1 MSKELYLATNNGD
14 IGGGEVMLLNIARAA
29 RGLGYQVVIIGP
41 ANPPDLIEAAAD
53 EGFTRI
59 VLPAKTRIQYMVQ
72 LRLWHRAHR
81 DALLWCNG
89 LVPAAATG
97 GRAGRIV
104 HLHQLP
110 TSTNAKL
117 VPFARKKA
125 LQTLVPSEYVA
136 ASVPGATVFPNW
148 VQEVPLSLAKS
159 TVPGVVRIGY
169 LGRLTPSKGIGV
181 LCQAIEFLNSTVTV
195 PEYRLV
201 VAGAPVFASSEE
213 EHEVSRALENI
224 ERYTDRLGWSTPQK
238 LFDTVDMLVVPSQ
251 APESFGLVAAE
262 AMSAR
267 VPVIVSDAG
276 ALPEVV
282 GEDYPYIYPAQDPSA
297 LVEKIRHLTQ
307 AFYQESDNLN
317 DIISAAFW
325 RWQELYSPDSGRERV
340 RHLLEKYL

>member
-110 TSTNAKL
+110 TGTNAKL

-148 VQEVPLSLAKS
+148 VREVPLSLAKS

-181 LCQAIEFLNSTVTV
+181 LCQAIEILNSTVTL

>member
-110 TSTNAKL
+110 TGTNAKL

-136 ASVPGATVFPNW
+136 ASVPCANVFPNW

>member
-59 VLPAKTRIQYMVQ
+59 VLPAKTRMQYMVQ

-110 TSTNAKL
+110 TGTNAKL

-159 TVPGVVRIGY
+159 TVPGVLRIGY

-307 AFYQESDNLN
+307 AFYQESDILN
-317 DIISAAFW
+317 DIVSAAFW

>member
-81 DALLWCNG
+81 YALLWCNG

-110 TSTNAKL
+110 TGTNAKL

-213 EHEVSRALENI
+213 EREVSRALENI

>member
-59 VLPAKTRIQYMVQ
+59 VLPAKTRMQYMVQ

-110 TSTNAKL
+110 TGTNAKL

-181 LCQAIEFLNSTVTV
+181 LCQAIERLNSTVTV

-201 VAGAPVFASSEE
+201 VAGAPVFASAEE

-238 LFDTVDMLVVPSQ
+238 LFDTVDMLASPGILWAGRCGSDECPRAGDRQRCGRPSR
-251 APESFGLVAAE
+251 SRGGGL
-262 AMSAR
+262 
-267 VPVIVSDAG
+267 PV
-276 ALPEVV
+276 
-282 GEDYPYIYPAQDPSA
+282 Y
-297 LVEKIRHLTQ
+297 
-307 AFYQESDNLN
+307 
-317 DIISAAFW
+317 
-325 RWQELYSPDSGRERV
+325 
-340 RHLLEKYL
+340 LLCPGSLGSR

>member
-59 VLPAKTRIQYMVQ
+59 VLPAKTRMQYMVQ

-110 TSTNAKL
+110 TGTNAKL

-181 LCQAIEFLNSTVTV
+181 LCQAIEFLNSTVTL

-325 RWQELYSPDSGRERV
+325 HWQELYSPDSGRERV

>member
-59 VLPAKTRIQYMVQ
+59 VLPAKTRMQYMVQ
-72 LRLWHRAHR
+72 LRPRHRAHR

-110 TSTNAKL
+110 TGTNAKL

>member
-59 VLPAKTRIQYMVQ
+59 VLPAKTRMQYMVQ

-110 TSTNAKL
+110 TGTNAKL

-169 LGRLTPSKGIGV
+169 LDRLTPSKGIGV
-181 LCQAIEFLNSTVTV
+181 LCQAIEFLNSTVTL

-267 VPVIVSDAG
+267 VPVIASDAG

>member
-110 TSTNAKL
+110 TGTNAKL

-159 TVPGVVRIGY
+159 TIPGVVRIGY

-213 EHEVSRALENI
+213 EHDVSRALENI

>member
-59 VLPAKTRIQYMVQ
+59 VLPAKTRMQYMVQ

-110 TSTNAKL
+110 TGTNAKL

>member
-1 MSKELYLATNNGD
+1 M
-14 IGGGEVMLLNIARAA
+14 
-29 RGLGYQVVIIGP
+29 
-41 ANPPDLIEAAAD
+41 
-53 EGFTRI
+53 
-59 VLPAKTRIQYMVQ
+59 
-72 LRLWHRAHR
+72 
-81 DALLWCNG
+81 
-89 LVPAAATG
+89 
-97 GRAGRIV
+97 
-104 HLHQLP
+104 
-110 TSTNAKL
+110 
-117 VPFARKKA
+117 
-125 LQTLVPSEYVA
+125 
-136 ASVPGATVFPNW
+136 
-148 VQEVPLSLAKS
+148 QEVPLSLAKS

-325 RWQELYSPDSGRERV
+325 HWQELYSPDSGRERV

>member
-59 VLPAKTRIQYMVQ
+59 VLPAKTRMQYMVQ

-110 TSTNAKL
+110 TGTNAKL

-169 LGRLTPSKGIGV
+169 LGRLTPSKGVGV

-213 EHEVSRALENI
+213 EHEVSHALENI

>member
-110 TSTNAKL
+110 TGTNAKL

>member
-110 TSTNAKL
+110 TGTNAKL

-148 VQEVPLSLAKS
+148 AQEVPLSLAKS

>member
-110 TSTNAKL
+110 TGTNAKL

-325 RWQELYSPDSGRERV
+325 HWQELYSPDSGRERV

>member
-59 VLPAKTRIQYMVQ
+59 VLPAKTRMQYMVQ

-110 TSTNAKL
+110 TGTNAKL

-148 VQEVPLSLAKS
+148 VQEVPLSLAKF

>member
-59 VLPAKTRIQYMVQ
+59 VLPAKTRMQYMVQ
-72 LRLWHRAHR
+72 LRLWHLAHR

-110 TSTNAKL
+110 TGTNAKL

-136 ASVPGATVFPNW
+136 ASVPCANVFPNW

-181 LCQAIEFLNSTVTV
+181 LCQAIEFLNSTVTL

>member
-110 TSTNAKL
+110 TGTNAKL

-136 ASVPGATVFPNW
+136 ASGPGATVFPNW

-159 TVPGVVRIGY
+159 TIPGVVRIGY

>member
-59 VLPAKTRIQYMVQ
+59 VLPTKTRMQYMVQ

-110 TSTNAKL
+110 TGTNAKL

-148 VQEVPLSLAKS
+148 AQEVPLSLAKS

-181 LCQAIEFLNSTVTV
+181 LCQAIEFLNSTVTL

-325 RWQELYSPDSGRERV
+325 HWQELYSPDSGRERV

>member
-110 TSTNAKL
+110 TGTNAKL

-181 LCQAIEFLNSTVTV
+181 LCQAIEFLNSTVTL

-325 RWQELYSPDSGRERV
+325 HWQELYSPDSGRERV

>member
-72 LRLWHRAHR
+72 LRLWHRVHR

-110 TSTNAKL
+110 TGTNAKL

>member
-14 IGGGEVMLLNIARAA
+14 IGGGEVMLLNIARVA

-110 TSTNAKL
+110 TGTNAKL

-282 GEDYPYIYPAQDPSA
+282 GEDYPYIYPGQDPSA

>member
-59 VLPAKTRIQYMVQ
+59 VLPAKTRMQYMVQ
-72 LRLWHRAHR
+72 LRLWHLAHR

-110 TSTNAKL
+110 TGTNAKL

-169 LGRLTPSKGIGV
+169 LGRLTPSKGVGV
-181 LCQAIEFLNSTVTV
+181 LCQAIERLNSTVTV

-307 AFYQESDNLN
+307 AFYQESDILN
-317 DIISAAFW
+317 DIVSAAFW

>member
-110 TSTNAKL
+110 TGTNAKL

-181 LCQAIEFLNSTVTV
+181 LCQAIEFLNSTVTL

-307 AFYQESDNLN
+307 AFYQESDILN
-317 DIISAAFW
+317 DIVSAAFW

>member
-14 IGGGEVMLLNIARAA
+14 IGGGEVMLLNIARVA

-59 VLPAKTRIQYMVQ
+59 VLPAKTRMQYMVQ

-97 GRAGRIV
+97 GRTGRIV

-110 TSTNAKL
+110 TGTNAKL

>member
-14 IGGGEVMLLNIARAA
+14 IGGGEVMLLNIARVA

-110 TSTNAKL
+110 TGTNAKL

-148 VQEVPLSLAKS
+148 AQEVPLSLAKS

>member
-110 TSTNAKL
+110 TGTNAKL

-136 ASVPGATVFPNW
+136 ASVPCANVFPNW

-181 LCQAIEFLNSTVTV
+181 LCQAIEFLNSTVTL

>member
-1 MSKELYLATNNGD
+1 M
-14 IGGGEVMLLNIARAA
+14 
-29 RGLGYQVVIIGP
+29 
-41 ANPPDLIEAAAD
+41 
-53 EGFTRI
+53 
-59 VLPAKTRIQYMVQ
+59 
-72 LRLWHRAHR
+72 
-81 DALLWCNG
+81 
-89 LVPAAATG
+89 
-97 GRAGRIV
+97 

-110 TSTNAKL
+110 TGTNAKL
-117 VPFARKKA
+117 VPFARKKS

-181 LCQAIEFLNSTVTV
+181 LCQAIERLNSTVTV
-195 PEYRLV
+195 PEYRLI
-201 VAGAPVFASSEE
+201 VAGAPVFASAEE
-213 EHEVSRALENI
+213 EREVSRALENI

-282 GEDYPYIYPAQDPSA
+282 GEDYPYIYPAQDPSV

>member
-110 TSTNAKL
+110 TGTNAKL

-267 VPVIVSDAG
+267 VPMIVSDAG

>member
-97 GRAGRIV
+97 GRTGRIV

-110 TSTNAKL
+110 TGTNAKL

-181 LCQAIEFLNSTVTV
+181 LCQAIERLNTTVTV

-307 AFYQESDNLN
+307 AFYQESDILN
-317 DIISAAFW
+317 DIVSAAFW

>member
-110 TSTNAKL
+110 TGTNAKL

-181 LCQAIEFLNSTVTV
+181 LCQAIEFLNSTVTL

-276 ALPEVV
+276 ALPGVV

-325 RWQELYSPDSGRERV
+325 HWQELYSPDSGRERV

>member
-59 VLPAKTRIQYMVQ
+59 VLPAKTRMQYMVQ

-110 TSTNAKL
+110 TGTNAKL

-181 LCQAIEFLNSTVTV
+181 LCQAIEFLNSTVTL

>member
-59 VLPAKTRIQYMVQ
+59 VLPAKTRMQYMVQ

-110 TSTNAKL
+110 TGTNAKL

-136 ASVPGATVFPNW
+136 ASVPCANVFPNW

>member
-59 VLPAKTRIQYMVQ
+59 VLPAKTRMQYMVQ

-110 TSTNAKL
+110 TGTNAKL

-307 AFYQESDNLN
+307 AFYQESDILN
-317 DIISAAFW
+317 DIVSAAFW

>member
-110 TSTNAKL
+110 TGTNAKL

-307 AFYQESDNLN
+307 AFYQESDILN
-317 DIISAAFW
+317 DIVSAAFW

>member
-110 TSTNAKL
+110 TGTNAKL

-224 ERYTDRLGWSTPQK
+224 ERYTNRLGWSTPQK

>member
-59 VLPAKTRIQYMVQ
+59 VLPAKTRMQYMVQ

-110 TSTNAKL
+110 TGTNAKL

-136 ASVPGATVFPNW
+136 ASVPCANVFPNW

-325 RWQELYSPDSGRERV
+325 HWQELYSPDSGRERV

>member
-110 TSTNAKL
+110 TGTNAKL

-181 LCQAIEFLNSTVTV
+181 LCQAIEFLNSTVTL

-251 APESFGLVAAE
+251 APESFGLVSAE